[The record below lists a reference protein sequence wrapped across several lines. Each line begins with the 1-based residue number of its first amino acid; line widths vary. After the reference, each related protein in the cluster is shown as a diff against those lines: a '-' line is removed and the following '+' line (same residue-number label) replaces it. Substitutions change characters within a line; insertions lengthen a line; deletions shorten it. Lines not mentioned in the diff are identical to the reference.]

1 MLNLGEK
8 MRIDRLKL
16 RMELA
21 KRDMTQIKLAEL
33 AGVSRATIG
42 YIVGGKSCSDIIGIK
57 IANALEVPIEKLLE
71 K

>member
-1 MLNLGEK
+1 

-21 KRDMTQIKLAEL
+21 KRDMTQMKLSEL

-42 YIVGGKSCSDIIGIK
+42 YVVGGKSCSDMVGIK
-57 IANALEVPIEKLLE
+57 IANALGVPIEKLLE

>member
-1 MLNLGEK
+1 

-21 KRDMTQIKLAEL
+21 KRDMTQMKLAEL

-57 IANALEVPIEKLLE
+57 IANALGIPIEKLLE